1 MAPRLISILSTSLA
15 ALSAVIAST
24 ATLAQTPQQPPAAY
38 RIAASRAGVPPTAL
52 FSLALQESGMQFK
65 GRLRPWPWT
74 LNIGGEAL
82 RYPTQE
88 QACRELHEAL
98 RANDSKRVDVGL
110 GQVNVGY
117 NGHRVTEPC
126 QLLDPYRNLAIAAT
140 ILREQHT
147 PGEDW
152 LVAIGRYH
160 RPAGGDAAA
169 AYRHSVEQHHLR
181 TFGSALSSLQG
192 VLQ

>member
-1 MAPRLISILSTSLA
+1 MGFA
-15 ALSAVIAST
+15 AST
-24 ATLAQTPQQPPAAY
+24 PTFAEIPQRPPAAY
-38 RIAASRAGVPPTAL
+38 RIAASRAGVPATAL
-52 FSLALQESGMQFK
+52 FSLALQESGMRFK

-88 QACRELHEAL
+88 QACRALHEAL

-117 NGHRVTEPC
+117 HGHRVTEPC

-140 ILREQHT
+140 ILREQHM
-147 PGEDW
+147 PGADW
-152 LVAIGRYH
+152 LIAIGRYR

-169 AYRHSVEQHHLR
+169 VYRHSVEQHHLR
-181 TFGSALSSLQG
+181 TFGTAVSSLQT